1 MATDVDGTL
10 TTMDGKLSCK
20 AVEAVRM
27 LEAKNIPVILV
38 SGNAL
43 CVLKTLKT
51 YIGCSGAIVAE
62 SGAVVEYK
70 GKIEILGDGGKV
82 REALKR
88 LKEKFGEHFKERWS
102 NMYRYVDAALDR
114 NLKYEEVSK
123 VLEEFPELLFLDSG
137 FAYHITV
144 KGLDK
149 GVGLTVAAKL
159 MGLNVEDFACVG
171 DSDVD
176 VAMFKVSGF
185 KIALANSS
193 KELKLLAN
201 YVTLKS
207 GGEGFAEAAEKIL
220 FMLGKGGNVNED

>member
-1 MATDVDGTL
+1 LKIKAVATDVDGTL
-10 TTMDGKLSCK
+10 TDTAGKLSCR

-27 LEAKNIPVILV
+27 LEAKNIPVVLV

-70 GKIEILGDGGKV
+70 GRIEVLGDGRKV

-88 LKEKFGEHFKERWS
+88 LKEKFGELVRERWS

-114 NLKYEEVSK
+114 NLRYEDVLK
-123 VLEEFPELLFLDSG
+123 VLEEFPDLRFLDSG

-159 MGLNVEDFACVG
+159 MGLNVKDFACVG
-171 DSDVD
+171 DSEADVE
-176 VAMFKVSGF
+176 MFKVSGF
-185 KIALANSS
+185 KVALANSS
-193 KELKLLAN
+193 RELKLLAN
-201 YVTLKS
+201 YVTLRS

-220 FMLGKGGNVNED
+220 SMLVGED